1 MQYRILSVI
10 RNTANAS
17 SFVLAPIDQEI
28 NYVAGQFITLI
39 FKNRN
44 NEEERRSYSISSAPL
59 LKEPLRITVKKI
71 PNGIYSRQL
80 VDHARPGDVLQGLPP
95 AGFFT
100 LPEKIEAKQPFI
112 FFAAGSGITPV
123 IAQIKTLL
131 HLQQENEVVLVY
143 SNSSMQ
149 ETIFHEELRTLA
161 VTYPRLL
168 KIHFLFSDAKH
179 YKEARLSAPVIT
191 EIINKYFSDSIGKL
205 QVYLCGPF
213 QYMLMITLVLKGL
226 GLKEAQIRKEQFE
239 INKPIINELPPDTNA
254 HEVYASIG
262 EKRYQWSVQ
271 YPETI
276 LQSAKRQH
284 IELPYSCESGQCGTC
299 AALCASGEVWMFKNE
314 VLMDDAIQQGKI
326 LTCTGYPVGGD
337 VELRY

>member
-1 MQYRILSVI
+1 MEYRILSII
-10 RNTANAS
+10 RNTPNAS
-17 SFVLAPIDQEI
+17 SFVLEPIDQEI

-44 NEEERRSYSISSAPL
+44 NEEERRSYSISSSPL
-59 LKEPLRITVKKI
+59 LGEPLRITVKKI
-71 PNGIYSRQL
+71 PNGIYSRRL

-100 LPEKIEAKQPFI
+100 LPEKVEAKQPFI

-143 SNSSMQ
+143 SNRSMQ
-149 ETIFHEELRTLA
+149 DTIFHEEIRALA
-161 VTYPRLL
+161 VAYPRFL

-179 YKEARLSAPVIT
+179 FKEARLSAPIVS
-191 EIINKYFSDSIGKL
+191 EIIGKYFPHSLEKL

-226 GLKEAQIRKEQFE
+226 GLKDEQIKKEQFE
-239 INKPIINELPPDTNA
+239 VHKPVINPKPPDMDP
-254 HEVYASIG
+254 HIVYASVG
-262 EKRYQWSVQ
+262 GKTYQWSVQ

-276 LQSAKRQH
+276 LQSAKRQQ

-299 AALCASGEVWMFKNE
+299 AALCTRGEVWMFKNE
-314 VLMDDAIQQGKI
+314 VLMDDAIKQGKI